1 MTAAITSIA
10 RPRKP
15 WIAVAL
21 AFLATGLGQ
30 VYCGR
35 IAKGLVLFSIALV
48 LPLAAW
54 LLAQG
59 NPLMASPLAALVLMV
74 AGAVNIYAIVDSYLL
89 ARRGG
94 TVYWLQP
101 FNRWYVYVALVLAS
115 ALPAPVVY
123 YHEAQGI
130 RAFRMTTD
138 TMSPTILVGDRV
150 MADRLTSQAAM
161 PRRGD
166 VVAFIPPTNRQANS
180 IGRVVALAGDSLG
193 ISGGVVYVNN
203 LPLKLA
209 PVEPEDPAATVVQEG
224 DQAFWESNAGARYRI
239 ELAGGAKGLPDFP
252 LTTVPSGCVFILC
265 DNRSHAR
272 DSRHYGPVSRAAA
285 ACSRNSWPAATREA
299 APAPQGAPI
308 PGGMP
313 KPARSHSRVFDLGGH
328 AVCWGCPMI
337 RPRDLVVAWR
347 SGGLVEPG
355 TRPGAVP
362 EPRIPV
368 FHILWITFPQ
378 ALFDP

>member
-35 IAKGLVLFSIALV
+35 IAKGLVLFSTALV
-48 LPLAAW
+48 LPLPAW
-54 LLAQG
+54 LLARG
-59 NPLMASPLAALVLMV
+59 NPLMASPLAVLVLVV
-74 AGAVNIYAIVDSYLL
+74 AGAVDIYAIVDSYLL

-94 TVYWLQP
+94 AVYWLQP
-101 FNRWYVYVALVLAS
+101 FNRWYVYVALVLPSLAC
-115 ALPAPVVY
+115 PAPVIY
-123 YHEAQGI
+123 REAQRT
-130 RAFRMTTD
+130 RAFRMNAD
-138 TMSPTILVGDRV
+138 TMSPTILAGDRV
-150 MADRLTSQAAM
+150 MADRRTSQAAM

-166 VVAFIPPTNRQANS
+166 VVVFIPPTNRQTNF
-180 IGRVVALAGDSLG
+180 IGRVVAVAGDSLG

-224 DQAFWESNAGARYRI
+224 DQAFCESNAGARYRI

-265 DNRSHAR
+265 DNRSHAQ
-272 DSRHYGPVSRAAA
+272 DSRHYGPVSLTDVRAKVTHLYWPTRSW
-285 ACSRNSWPAATREA
+285 SRF
-299 APAPQGAPI
+299 G
-308 PGGMP
+308 
-313 KPARSHSRVFDLGGH
+313 
-328 AVCWGCPMI
+328 
-337 RPRDLVVAWR
+337 
-347 SGGLVEPG
+347 
-355 TRPGAVP
+355 
-362 EPRIPV
+362 PV
-368 FHILWITFPQ
+368 K
-378 ALFDP
+378 